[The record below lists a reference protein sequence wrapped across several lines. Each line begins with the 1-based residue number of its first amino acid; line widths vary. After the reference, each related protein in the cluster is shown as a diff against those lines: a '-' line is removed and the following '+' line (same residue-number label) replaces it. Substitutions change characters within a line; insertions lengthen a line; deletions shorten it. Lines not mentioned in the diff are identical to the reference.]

1 MRRVRT
7 ITGIRS
13 TALLGLADLTEGE
26 AATLARATV
35 VLMGGAFDPFREAV
49 RKLRADR
56 VPPHTQDSPIGPA
69 YLVPALGTEEFRA
82 ILRAAIHR
90 RRVREPGR
98 PVLVLREGRP
108 MTSACERCPRCT
120 GRGFVPEK
128 RCPSGRNPYALGFY
142 ARVCRRCRG
151 TGSVPAKPIRGKP

>member
-13 TALLGLADLTEGE
+13 TALLGLADLAEGE

-82 ILRAAIHR
+82 ILRAAI
-90 RRVREPGR
+90 
-98 PVLVLREGRP
+98 
-108 MTSACERCPRCT
+108 CT
-120 GRGFVPEK
+120 GDVCLNPADPFSYFV
-128 RCPSGRNPYALGFY
+128 RADL
-142 ARVCRRCRG
+142 
-151 TGSVPAKPIRGKP
+151 